1 MVQKNKHA
9 ACLAFTIIELLIV
22 IGVIAILTTIGTV
35 VYVKIQATARDYTRN
50 TNMTVLAEALERYH
64 NTNGEYPSCEVLQ
77 EDPNLIAQDVL
88 IGIDTKIFKAPQAS
102 SGIVNSI
109 ICDDISSTNDDVY
122 AYISAEDDGYSCT
135 SWLLQY
141 RSEETG
147 EITEIRGRRN
157 IDSGSVALSC
167 PSGFITVPGN
177 SLFGTEDFCV
187 MKYEAKDDGDH
198 MISQASGS
206 PSIWWTQTGATTY
219 AQEVENCTG
228 CHLITENEWL
238 TIAHNA
244 LNVASN
250 WSSGQVGTG
259 YIYSGNNHAS
269 RTAASTNDND
279 GYYGVDEATY
289 PTDRRTLTLSN
300 GQVIWDLAGNAW
312 EWTSGTITGNQP
324 GDTNWVFREYNSI
337 ADPKD
342 LDYAFPS
349 YGTPAATNW
358 TSANGIGKLY
368 TNSSISTIRGCS
380 RGGWWNDSPAEA
392 GIFSLSLYHAP
403 SDGPAIGFRSAAP
416 GQ

>member
-1 MVQKNKHA
+1 MSSLMKRAVG
-9 ACLAFTIIELLIV
+9 FTIIELLIT
-22 IGVIAILTTIGTV
+22 IAIIGILSAVITV
-35 VYVKIQATARDYTRN
+35 SYGGIQRKATDDSILADLNRMDTAQTAYGLRYNTVGKAYYSGLPEGIYDTELDFKPSKDNIIDVVINDSDYCIRGYNFGANKNSIDNAFKKESTPG
-50 TNMTVLAEALERYH
+50 A
-64 NTNGEYPSCEVLQ
+64 C
-77 EDPNLIAQDVL
+77 DVL
-88 IGIDTKIFKAPQAS
+88 VASAAAIDDS
-102 SGIVNSI
+102 SG
-109 ICDDISSTNDDVY
+109 STP
-122 AYISAEDDGYSCT
+122 
-135 SWLLQY
+135 
-141 RSEETG
+141 
-147 EITEIRGRRN
+147 
-157 IDSGSVALSC
+157 ALSC